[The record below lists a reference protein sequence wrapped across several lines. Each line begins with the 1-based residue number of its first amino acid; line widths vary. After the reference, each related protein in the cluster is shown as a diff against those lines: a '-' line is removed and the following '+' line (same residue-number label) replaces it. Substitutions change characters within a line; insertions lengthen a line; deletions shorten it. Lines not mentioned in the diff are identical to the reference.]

1 MLYAIALANEIEIQI
16 KTENQEVIQ
25 NILESG
31 KKISKLVSNVNSS
44 LFKNVKDVT
53 VTDPNAKLDFTKDQI
68 VTF

>member
-31 KKISKLVSNVNSS
+31 KKVSKLVSNVNSS